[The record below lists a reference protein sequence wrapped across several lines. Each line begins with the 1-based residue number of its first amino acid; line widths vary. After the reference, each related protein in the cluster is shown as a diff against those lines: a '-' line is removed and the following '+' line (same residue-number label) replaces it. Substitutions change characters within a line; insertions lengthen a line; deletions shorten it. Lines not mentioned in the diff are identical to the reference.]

1 MESKPR
7 TVRIYRTEEDSE
19 PFSEWLN
26 NLRDEKAIA
35 VIQKRLVRVALGNLG
50 TYRFVGDGVF
60 EFKID
65 YGPGYRVY
73 FVQIGEVVLLI
84 LCGGDKSSQAKDIEQ
99 AKQYW
104 TDFKNREN
112 INE

>member
-7 TVRIYRTEEDSE
+7 KVRIYRTEDDRE
-19 PFSEWLN
+19 PFSEWLET
-26 NLRDEKAIA
+26 LRDEKAIA
-35 VIQKRLVRVALGNLG
+35 VIQKRLVRVILGNLG
-50 TYRFVGDGVF
+50 VYRFVGDGVF

-65 YGPGYRVY
+65 YGPGYRIY
-73 FVQIGEVVLLI
+73 FVQIGEIILLI

-99 AKQYW
+99 AKQYCV
-104 TDFKNREN
+104 DFKNREN